1 MSQSVKQKGWS
12 VVLAGTG
19 INLALGVLYTWSIFK
34 GAISDSIKQGGPG
47 AFQWDLV
54 SINDPYAVCCLVFA
68 FSMILAGR
76 CQDRF
81 GPRFTAMI
89 GGLLVG
95 AGFILMSLTTN
106 YWLWV
111 LGFGV
116 LTGMGFGF
124 GYSSA
129 TPPALKWFPP
139 AKTGLIAGIVVSG
152 FGLASVYTAPLAT
165 YLLKTGGLHWAMMF
179 FGVAFAIVVGLLSL
193 LLTNPPAGYL
203 FGGTVAKAK
212 TTQAA
217 PPVKTQVDFSPSQ
230 MLKTSSFYILWG
242 IYFVGAGAGLMVI
255 GSIAGMAKLS
265 MGELAFLAVVILAI
279 GNAAGRIIAGSLS
292 DRIGRTLTLSLMLAF
307 QAILMF
313 IAIPI
318 TSSAHPSA
326 LLLVLL
332 ATGIGFN
339 YGTNLALFP
348 ALTKDFWGLKNFGM
362 NYGLLFT
369 AWGVGGF
376 VLGRASEM
384 MKVTTGNFNLSF
396 GVAGVLLAAAALTL
410 MLKDLTR
417 QMAQAAEE
425 ARHAEEAK
433 LAVPMELEPVQP
445 ALGKAVGQ

>member
-1 MSQSVKQKGWS
+1 MAKSLKNKGWS

-34 GAISDSIKQGGPG
+34 GAISDSIKQGTPG
-47 AFQWDLV
+47 GFQWDLA

-68 FSMILAGR
+68 FSMILAGK

-81 GPRFTAMI
+81 GPRLTATI

-95 AGFILMSLTTN
+95 AGFLLLSQTTN

-116 LTGMGFGF
+116 LAGMGFGF

-152 FGLASVYTAPLAT
+152 FGLASVYIAPLST
-165 YLLKTGGLHWAMMF
+165 YLLKNGGLQSAMMF
-179 FGVAFAIVVGLLSL
+179 FGIAFAIIVSL
-193 LLTNPPAGYL
+193 FALFLQNPPAGYL
-203 FGGTVAKAK
+203 FGGNAAKGQAGK
-212 TTQAA
+212 TAA
-217 PPVKTQVDFSPSQ
+217 PTKSQDLTPSQ
-230 MLKTSSFYILWG
+230 MLKTVNFYVLWVV
-242 IYFVGAGAGLMVI
+242 YFIGAGAGLMVI
-255 GSIAGMAKLS
+255 GSVAGMAKQS
-265 MGELAFLAVVILAI
+265 MGELAFLAVVILAV
-279 GNAAGRIIAGSLS
+279 GNAAGRIIAGLLS
-292 DRIGRTLTLSLMLAF
+292 DRIGRTLTLSLMLGF

-313 IAIPI
+313 IAIPVI
-318 TSSAHPSA
+318 GAEHPSA
-326 LLLVLL
+326 LLLVLI

-348 ALTKDFWGLKNFGM
+348 AITKDFWGLKNFGI
-362 NYGLLFT
+362 NYGVLFT

-384 MKVTTGNFNLSF
+384 MKAATGGFTLSF
-396 GVAGVLLAAAALTL
+396 GVAGILLAVAAVTLMLQDLFRQIVQAKVAEELARRAEEAAQAAAL
-410 MLKDLTR
+410 
-417 QMAQAAEE
+417 
-425 ARHAEEAK
+425 
-433 LAVPMELEPVQP
+433 QP
-445 ALGKAVGQ
+445 ALEEAA

>member
-1 MSQSVKQKGWS
+1 MAKSLKNKGWS

-47 AFQWDLV
+47 AFQWDLA
-54 SINDPYAVCCLVFA
+54 SINDPYAVCCLAFA
-68 FSMILAGR
+68 FSMILGGK
-76 CQDRF
+76 CQDRV

-95 AGFILMSLTTN
+95 AGFILLSQTTS

-116 LTGMGFGF
+116 MAGMGFGF

-152 FGLASVYTAPLAT
+152 FGLASVYIAPLST
-165 YLLKTGGLHWAMMF
+165 YLLKNGGLQWAMMF
-179 FGVAFAIVVGLLSL
+179 FGVAFTIVVSLFAL
-193 LLTNPPAGYL
+193 LLQNPPAGYL
-203 FGGTVAKAK
+203 FGGTAVKAQAAK
-212 TTQAA
+212 TAA
-217 PPVKTQVDFSPSQ
+217 PAKVQDFTPSQ
-230 MLKTSSFYILWG
+230 MLKTGNFYVLWVV
-242 IYFVGAGAGLMVI
+242 YFIGAGAGLMVI
-255 GSIAGMAKLS
+255 GSVAGMAKQS
-265 MGELAFLAVVILAI
+265 MGELAFLAVVILAV

-292 DRIGRTLTLSLMLAF
+292 DRIGRTLTLSLMLMF
-307 QAILMF
+307 QAVLMF
-313 IAIPI
+313 IAIPVVG
-318 TSSAHPSA
+318 AEHPSA
-326 LLLVLL
+326 LLLVLI

-348 ALTKDFWGLKNFGM
+348 AITKDYWGLKNFGI
-362 NYGLLFT
+362 NYGVLFS

-384 MKVTTGNFNLSF
+384 MKATTGGFTLSF
-396 GVAGVLLAAAALTL
+396 GVAGMLLAAAAVTL
-410 MLKDLTR
+410 MAQDLFR
-417 QMAQAAEE
+417 QMVQTKVAEELARRAEE
-425 ARHAEEAK
+425 AAQATA
-433 LAVPMELEPVQP
+433 LQP
-445 ALGKAVGQ
+445 ALEQAA